1 MERRYS
7 LDFFLDSDY
16 SSNTE
21 TDVNYFYIEKGDV
34 FFAGRELL
42 LEDRKITYYIYP
54 LNNNSA
60 FIMLYLGDDY
70 FDNFIENLTDDCLE
84 AYSNTWPKLMT
95 ALNNGVNDNYSH
107 AGLMKFITDEFK
119 FWSVCTKV
127 ENINFEDLETEYIMD
142 KLGDLYIYT
151 VDMLNEIIENDINF
165 WEKTKSVAK
174 SGYSGYR
181 KGKLITNALGIAGT
195 LFGIPGLED
204 IFSGD

>member
-1 MERRYS
+1 M
-7 LDFFLDSDY
+7 
-16 SSNTE
+16 
-21 TDVNYFYIEKGDV
+21 
-34 FFAGRELL
+34 
-42 LEDRKITYYIYP
+42 
-54 LNNNSA
+54 
-60 FIMLYLGDDY
+60 
-70 FDNFIENLTDDCLE
+70 
-84 AYSNTWPKLMT
+84 
-95 ALNNGVNDNYSH
+95 
-107 AGLMKFITDEFK
+107 
-119 FWSVCTKV
+119 